1 MDLKHVIFLVFL
13 IVPAVSDSIFDDWF
27 DFDFDSSEE
36 VNDFYP
42 VIDDDLW
49 PTMRYSTGVCY
60 FRLDQTYHPREFVA
74 TIKLDSMTLDMTA
87 KNYQTFNRDALGM
100 EYKLTNLRTQY
111 KGFRCVRFKI
121 SHFGWRVPNYW
132 CYMSTGPTNLPPT
145 TPSLTSTSTS
155 PPLTS
160 TSTSP
165 PLTSTPTSP
174 PLTST
179 STSPPVTST
188 STKSTSKSSTPVPT
202 TTSTT
207 QPSTT
212 TEPTTQPSSSTST
225 TTTTSATTTI
235 NTTPSY
241 SSSTVTTVVT
251 PTIPPTTLPTTTIEP
266 IKTTSTRTTT
276 PVSSTSTT
284 HKPSPTTTMS
294 ITSTTQKTSPTTLR
308 TSTTTSTK
316 VTLPTRPPPPEPA

>member
-36 VNDFYP
+36 VNDLYP
-42 VIDDDLW
+42 VIDDDFW
-49 PTMRYSTGVCY
+49 PTMKYSTGVCY

-145 TPSLTSTSTS
+145 TLSLTSTSTT
-155 PPLTS
+155 PPI
-160 TSTSP
+160 
-165 PLTSTPTSP
+165 
-174 PLTST
+174 
-179 STSPPVTST
+179 TST
-188 STKSTSKSSTPVPT
+188 STKPPSKSTTPVPT
-202 TTSTT
+202 STSTT
-207 QPSTT
+207 QPSTST
-212 TEPTTQPSSSTST
+212 TKHTKPSSSTST
-225 TTTTSATTTI
+225 TTTPSAATTTI
-235 NTTPSY
+235 NMTPSY
-241 SSSTVTTVVT
+241 GSSTVTTVVT
-251 PTIPPTTLPTTTIEP
+251 PTTPPTTLPTTTIEP

-276 PVSSTSTT
+276 TVSSTSTT
-284 HKPSPTTTMS
+284 HKPSPTTTIS
-294 ITSTTQKTSPTTLR
+294 STSTTQKISPTTLR

>member
-27 DFDFDSSEE
+27 DFDFDSGEE
-36 VNDFYP
+36 VNDLYP
-42 VIDDDLW
+42 VIDDDFW
-49 PTMRYSTGVCY
+49 PTMKYSTGVCY

-111 KGFRCVRFKI
+111 KGFRCLRFKI

-145 TPSLTSTSTS
+145 TPSLTSTSTT
-155 PPLTS
+155 PPI
-160 TSTSP
+160 
-165 PLTSTPTSP
+165 
-174 PLTST
+174 
-179 STSPPVTST
+179 TST
-188 STKSTSKSSTPVPT
+188 STKPPSKSTTPVPTSTSTTQPSTSTTKHTT

-212 TEPTTQPSSSTST
+212 IEPTTQPSSSTST
-225 TTTTSATTTI
+225 TTTPSAATTTI
-235 NTTPSY
+235 NMTPSY
-241 SSSTVTTVVT
+241 GSSTVTTVVT
-251 PTIPPTTLPTTTIEP
+251 PTTPPTTLPTTTIEP

-276 PVSSTSTT
+276 TVSSTSTT
-284 HKPSPTTTMS
+284 HKPSPTTTIS
-294 ITSTTQKTSPTTLR
+294 STSTTQKISPTTLR